1 MLLGRD
7 GLLAKSPNIFVYCPI
22 VMVHAFIIVVIF
34 IEDKMR
40 SLISKQLFFL
50 TLDSLQY
57 IMPTT

>member
-7 GLLAKSPNIFVYCPI
+7 GLVARSPNIFVYFPI
-22 VMVHAFIIVVIF
+22 VMVHAFIIAVIL

-40 SLISKQLFFL
+40 SLVSKQLFFL

-57 IMPTT
+57 IMLTT